1 MWIKA
6 KIDTGARTSAI
17 HARNVTKFVRNGQ
30 EWVRFTVLPW
40 QSSTRDPVELEAR
53 LEDQRW
59 IRSSNGQREFRPV
72 VLLPVHIAG
81 VEQVVEFTLSHRPQM
96 GFRVLIGR
104 QALRGHFQVDPAQSY
119 LGERPPDHIR
129 LRNKTKPRSELTPT
143 KKLKPM
149 GPKKLHGTATSGTAK
164 NGTAKANGA
173 AKNGTAKANGVSK
186 NGTSKNGTAKNGTAK
201 ASSPAR
207 AKSGTARLNAA
218 AAKDGDSG
226 AVGL

>member
-72 VLLPVHIAG
+72 VHLPVHIAG

-129 LRNKTKPRSELTPT
+129 LRNKAKPRSELTPT

-149 GPKKLHGTATSGTAK
+149 GPKKL
-164 NGTAKANGA
+164 NGTAKNGA
-173 AKNGTAKANGVSK
+173 AKNGTVKA
-186 NGTSKNGTAKNGTAK
+186 NGTAK
-201 ASSPAR
+201 AR
-207 AKSGTARLNAA
+207 AKSNAVKLNAA
-218 AAKDGDSG
+218 GAKNGDSG
-226 AVGL
+226 TAEL

>member
-1 MWIKA
+1 MPAGRKTRPRPHRLLGWREWVAFPEHGAMWIKA

-17 HARNVTKFVRNGQ
+17 HARNVTHFVRHGQ

-72 VLLPVHIAG
+72 VLLPVQIAG
-81 VEQVVEFTLSHRPQM
+81 VSQVVEFTLSHRPQM

-104 QALRGHFQVDPAQSY
+104 QALRGQFQVDPAQSY

-129 LRNKTKPRSELTPT
+129 LRNKTKPRSELTPS
-143 KKLKPM
+143 KKLKPV
-149 GPKKLHGTATSGTAK
+149 GPKKLHSSSR
-164 NGTAKANGA
+164 NGTAKANG
-173 AKNGTAKANGVSK
+173 TAKTNGA
-186 NGTSKNGTAKNGTAK
+186 TAGRVK
-201 ASSPAR
+201 
-207 AKSGTARLNAA
+207 KS
-218 AAKDGDSG
+218 
-226 AVGL
+226 

>member
-40 QSSTRDPVELEAR
+40 QSSTRDPVEMEAR

-72 VLLPVHIAG
+72 VLLPVQIAG
-81 VEQVVEFTLSHRPQM
+81 VSQVVEFTLSHRPQM

-104 QALRGHFQVDPAQSY
+104 QALRGQFQIDPAQSY

-143 KKLKPM
+143 KKLKAV
-149 GPKKLHGTATSGTAK
+149 GPKKLHSALNGSTAK
-164 NGTAKANGA
+164 TNGSAPKNGPKASRSTPKSSSVARTSAA
-173 AKNGTAKANGVSK
+173 AKNGAGRDGSK
-186 NGTSKNGTAKNGTAK
+186 GS
-201 ASSPAR
+201 
-207 AKSGTARLNAA
+207 
-218 AAKDGDSG
+218 
-226 AVGL
+226 